1 MASTQVFVPV
11 LLISI
16 RSQLGPKKP
25 ILFRVYFYIAYSN
38 DAIYSIDLQTAVSA
52 YTVLLA

>member
-1 MASTQVFVPV
+1 MGSTQVFVPV
-11 LLISI
+11 LISI
-16 RSQLGPKKP
+16 LSQLGPKKP